1 MKNAAFQLVLMGL
14 RCDYDGGNS
23 DPLHFEKKGSNP
35 DHSNPKHAID
45 DGDVM
50 CVARAIEMSTNH
62 EDGTATANAHRQ
74 VTSG

>member
-14 RCDYDGGNS
+14 GAITTGASS

-50 CVARAIEMSTNH
+50 CGQGYRDEHKS
-62 EDGTATANAHRQ
+62 
-74 VTSG
+74 